1 VSDVEEIRNLVDD
14 LGMITTKDV
23 VAKNQSKEKF
33 YNYLKRNNF
42 EKISRGIYASKDA
55 WVDPLLVAHMRCPKA
70 VISHDAALHY
80 YGLVDREPLAP
91 TLTIYSGYNTSR
103 LKAAGYKVFY
113 VKKEYLGAGKVE
125 VVDFD
130 GNTIPMY
137 DMERTMC
144 DLLRN
149 RNSFEI
155 QDFNA
160 ALKAYARKK
169 EKNITKL
176 FEYSRML
183 RVEKVMR
190 TYMEV
195 LL

>member
-1 VSDVEEIRNLVDD
+1 VSDVGEIRNLVDD